1 MRHHGNHLANIANLS
16 LQKLKCLPPQE
27 KGLAFMGQA
36 GGCGGRKG
44 KDKEGES
51 EDVGWGVRIEE

>member
-36 GGCGGRKG
+36 GDTEGGKG
-44 KDKEGES
+44 RTRRGSEG
-51 EDVGWGVRIEE
+51 VGWGVRIEE

>member
-36 GGCGGRKG
+36 EGAEGGKGRTRRG
-44 KDKEGES
+44 SEGVEWS
-51 EDVGWGVRIEE
+51 VRIEE